1 MNESVTDAHSAR
13 EGQRASRYL
22 RWYPRVWKE
31 RYGDEFVAHLEA
43 ELAERPVSVARSL
56 NIALHGVTTRF
67 KLQSSVRWI
76 SAGAL
81 VIVVVTA
88 LIAGLLGWEN
98 GKGAVPLSLNSGS
111 SVGVPVTPETVT
123 NIGFQFTDHS
133 MKRIRVTQV
142 SLIGFRHYD
151 VPKIVRVRFDPK
163 RQGKSF
169 VLDPSNSTPGLVPA
183 IGKLLLLG
191 NGDSFVISLRAPIA
205 GKLYAVDG
213 LRLTYVR
220 TGHTHVTTL
229 LLKQSPQLLCAE
241 ATVKADTEPPACNR
255 EFTSAWSLAQFYEPV
270 THGQTTPQRE
280 ALLATQ
286 AAFNYVSGIALRDP
300 GLSAVR
306 RWASSLF
313 THRGAW
319 RIVQITARR
328 SDVSVLSVKH
338 ALLFHF
344 EIRNRSTGARSVV
357 CVLSGGYDSHY
368 GREDPSLSSCTA

>member
-111 SVGVPVTPETVT
+111 SVGVPVTPETVI

-169 VLDPSNSTPGLVPA
+169 VLDPSNSTPGHVPA
-183 IGKLLLLG
+183 IGKLLLL
-191 NGDSFVISLRAPIA
+191 VMAI
-205 GKLYAVDG
+205 
-213 LRLTYVR
+213 
-220 TGHTHVTTL
+220 
-229 LLKQSPQLLCAE
+229 
-241 ATVKADTEPPACNR
+241 
-255 EFTSAWSLAQFYEPV
+255 
-270 THGQTTPQRE
+270 
-280 ALLATQ
+280 
-286 AAFNYVSGIALRDP
+286 
-300 GLSAVR
+300 LS
-306 RWASSLF
+306 
-313 THRGAW
+313 
-319 RIVQITARR
+319 
-328 SDVSVLSVKH
+328 LSV
-338 ALLFHF
+338 
-344 EIRNRSTGARSVV
+344 
-357 CVLSGGYDSHY
+357 
-368 GREDPSLSSCTA
+368 